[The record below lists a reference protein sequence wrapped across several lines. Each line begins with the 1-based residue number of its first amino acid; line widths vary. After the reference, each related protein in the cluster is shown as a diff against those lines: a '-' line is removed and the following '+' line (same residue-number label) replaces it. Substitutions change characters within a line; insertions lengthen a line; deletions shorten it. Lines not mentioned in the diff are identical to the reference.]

1 MSRLIAWGVA
11 LIMAL
16 GAALLAGKPIKAPVS
31 PIVVAGPPANPE
43 LARCRAAGEGALDDP
58 ACRVAWD
65 AARARFFG
73 KPPS

>member
-11 LIMAL
+11 LVMAL
-16 GAALLAGKPIKAPVS
+16 GAALLAGQPIKRPVS
-31 PIVVAGPPANPE
+31 PIVVARPPANSE
-43 LARCRAAGEGALDDP
+43 LARCRAAGEGALNDP

-73 KPPS
+73 RPAS